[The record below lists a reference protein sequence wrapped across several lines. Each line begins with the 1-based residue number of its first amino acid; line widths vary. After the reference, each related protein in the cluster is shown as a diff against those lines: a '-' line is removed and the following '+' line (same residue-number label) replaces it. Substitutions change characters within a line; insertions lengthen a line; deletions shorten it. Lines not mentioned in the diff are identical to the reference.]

1 MEFTDNPLDYQ
12 INDRGLAYM
21 PPIDSGRGT
30 IAVHD
35 SSNAEHDELWVA
47 LEGVPTE
54 TRRPS
59 VAISVDD
66 ALMLARQI
74 ITLATRRGHDLA
86 DGPLA
91 DVLAAARID
100 AIAEFV
106 NRQSVEYRKH
116 SAHAITEDIA
126 LAIGMGVPR
135 ERFYDEPANPT
146 TAEVGEAV
154 ITTGARV
161 VELFADISRDI
172 GAAAGFEQFTTA
184 VEQVRAE
191 EQAAQD
197 AADEVGVL
205 ELSTYLGTVL
215 TAAAL
220 AEYIPRLIG
229 NLNITAN
236 TADLGDNLEGAAGAA
251 QSAIRMLAL
260 GEAPATFP
268 PRPYYLRKAG
278 TRLDA
283 IRADALALA
292 NIAEAVTAELDGYL
306 DTALGT
312 AEDDTEREEH
322 PDA

>member
-1 MEFTDNPLDYQ
+1 MPNQHTSIVARLQAKLDDVESNPGDAQGGDAEAIAGY
-12 INDRGLAYM
+12 RAGLFDA
-21 PPIDSGRGT
+21 IT
-30 IAVHD
+30 IAERHPDEDTVAALL
-35 SSNAEHDELWVA
+35 AE
-47 LEGVPTE
+47 
-54 TRRPS
+54 
-59 VAISVDD
+59 
-66 ALMLARQI
+66 
-74 ITLATRRGHDLA
+74 
-86 DGPLA
+86 
-91 DVLAAARID
+91 ARID

-154 ITTGARV
+154 IATGARV

-197 AADEVGVL
+197 AAAEVGVL

-220 AEYIPRLIG
+220 AEGIPRRINDLA
-229 NLNITAN
+229 LPMN
-236 TADLGDNLEGAAGAA
+236 TTDLGNNLRNAADAA
-251 QSAIRMLAL
+251 QSAIRDLAR
-260 GEAPATFP
+260 GEAPTTFP
-268 PRPYYLRKAG
+268 PRSYYLRNAG
-278 TRLDA
+278 ARLGA
-283 IRADALALA
+283 IRTAALALA
-292 NIAEAVTAELDGYL
+292 TLAEAVTAELDGYL

>member
-1 MEFTDNPLDYQ
+1 MPNQHTSIVARLQAKLDDVESNPGDAQGGDAEAIAGY
-12 INDRGLAYM
+12 RAGLFDA
-21 PPIDSGRGT
+21 IT
-30 IAVHD
+30 IAERHPDEDTVAALL
-35 SSNAEHDELWVA
+35 AE
-47 LEGVPTE
+47 
-54 TRRPS
+54 
-59 VAISVDD
+59 
-66 ALMLARQI
+66 
-74 ITLATRRGHDLA
+74 
-86 DGPLA
+86 
-91 DVLAAARID
+91 ARID

-135 ERFYDEPANPT
+135 ERFYDEPATPT
-146 TAEVGEAV
+146 AAEVGEAV
-154 ITTGARV
+154 ITTGGRM
-161 VELFADISRDI
+161 VEFATVTGGI
-172 GAAAGFEQFTTA
+172 GSAAGFEQFTTA

-197 AADEVGVL
+197 AAAEVGVL

-215 TAAAL
+215 SAAAL